1 MQNAHQGSQE
11 NNADLNQR
19 WLGAPWMQVR
29 TSGSSRKTVS
39 IDDIEDIIMTKSNV
53 TLLIPALLLG
63 LLLASTTAR
72 AEGEPNEMEP
82 NCEPRMAP
90 GMAPGM
96 EPGMG
101 FRGEPPHMGPR
112 GGCRGH
118 HPRGDRDHA
127 FKGELK
133 GELLAEFKRLESR
146 SHQGRIAL
154 LQEADTCIQQAQ
166 KSDDVRSCEQ
176 KERAGHKALHEEL
189 KPQRDALRTKI
200 RAEAQSAAAQSAA
213 TAKTTAQ

>member
-1 MQNAHQGSQE
+1 
-11 NNADLNQR
+11 
-19 WLGAPWMQVR
+19 
-29 TSGSSRKTVS
+29 
-39 IDDIEDIIMTKSNV
+39 MTKSNV

-96 EPGMG
+96 G
-101 FRGEPPHMGPR
+101 FHGEPPHMGPR

-154 LQEADTCIQQAQ
+154 LQEADTCIQQEQ

-176 KERAGHKALHEEL
+176 KERTGHKALHEEL

-200 RAEAQSAAAQSAA
+200 RAEAQSAAAQGAA
-213 TAKTTAQ
+213 AANTTAQ